1 MRKKLFSTVC
11 SEKGYLAQYNWLF
24 WVD

>member
-24 WVD
+24 WVG